1 MILGQSCFPPQSY
14 PPQSRILHIIK
25 MNVSGR
31 ADYEPHLT
39 PELLVGGAVVDAADP
54 ELEEGR
60 GAHDARLYVH
70 IDGDLDRRQ
79 YVAEN

>member
-1 MILGQSCFPPQSY
+1 
-14 PPQSRILHIIK
+14 

-70 IDGDLDRRQ
+70 IDGDLGRRQ
-79 YVAEN
+79 YVAENWKKILQFFRCC